1 MFEQVLDPVEQET
14 ERKAVTVW
22 AETEARTFV
31 EKFLMYP
38 KNFEKIAACLDGKT
52 TRDCVVRLFFAY
64 LSVAEGSEFSVHE
77 CRQAN

>member
-1 MFEQVLDPVEQET
+1 MLDPVEQET

-52 TRDCVVRLFFAY
+52 TRDCVV
-64 LSVAEGSEFSVHE
+64 GSFLLILTFLNGSN
-77 CRQAN
+77 RQSISIGNTMAL